1 MFVVWCP
8 FCLWNLLWLPYFIF
22 FNRWVEACFIIFDM
36 LFIVLFAFLLLTGIG
51 SWMFHMTLL
60 YEMQLMDELP
70 MVYACAVFVY
80 CLYEVTLWSSREY
93 VISMFR
99 DKHSD
104 CILYLW
110 GYPLA
115 LKLRHWPMALKISLC
130 PQQCVHGGEGMC
142 TIRLL
147 TLPGRYLA

>member
-1 MFVVWCP
+1 MIFKDCELWCKLENKGHLMP
-8 FCLWNLLWLPYFIF
+8 LHKKFKSKQFYETTLFCRFFFSYLCLLSI
-22 FNRWVEACFIIFDM
+22 
-36 LFIVLFAFLLLTGIG
+36 GIG
-51 SWMFHMTLL
+51 SWMFHMTLQ

-115 LKLRHWPMALKISLC
+115 LKIRHWPVALKISLC
-130 PQQCVHGGEGMC
+130 PQQCVHGG
-142 TIRLL
+142 
-147 TLPGRYLA
+147 

>member
-1 MFVVWCP
+1 MYHVISVLRVMSNAQRWLLSTMNCDVNKKIKDTWCHCIKKFKSKQFYETTL
-8 FCLWNLLWLPYFIF
+8 FCRFFFSYLCLLSI
-22 FNRWVEACFIIFDM
+22 
-36 LFIVLFAFLLLTGIG
+36 GIG
-51 SWMFHMTLL
+51 SWMFHMTLQ

-80 CLYEVTLWSSREY
+80 CLYEVTLWSSRKY

-110 GYPLA
+110 GLC
-115 LKLRHWPMALKISLC
+115 RRSTISVVDL
-130 PQQCVHGGEGMC
+130 QGVC
-142 TIRLL
+142 TRE
-147 TLPGRYLA
+147 